1 MDKTWTQMW
10 VFLTRKPNN
19 GINLVHEGALMI
31 AQRLFMWRLETQ
43 LFASSYIWLTYIFEA
58 SYSTV
63 VTSVSKKSSVDQSEL
78 EK

>member
-10 VFLTRKPNN
+10 VFLNRKWNN

-43 LFASSYIWLTYIFEA
+43 LFAFSYIWLTYIFEA

-63 VTSVSKKSSVDQSEL
+63 VTFQQKIKCGQSEL

>member
-1 MDKTWTQMW
+1 MW
-10 VFLTRKPNN
+10 
-19 GINLVHEGALMI
+19 
-31 AQRLFMWRLETQ
+31 QLETQ

-63 VTSVSKKSSVDQSEL
+63 VMSVSKNSSVDQLEL